1 MSYRIRPKTIKTIL
15 ETHDGYWEDKK
26 RELYQYKSAY
36 DTDFWDKDRLD
47 SDTSILIQTSDG
59 YGYIESYIA
68 SLFSRNPGVIIKR
81 GLRGKGDPRKAAA
94 LCNDFLVHYRE
105 QIEDASRLALI
116 YPCSFIKLVPVDNP
130 DVYKRVDLMSVNC
143 WDIILDRDVK
153 RLQDCRFIGHRYY
166 LPINEAKRKF
176 GNKQFETI
184 ERENYFD
191 QYNTYSA
198 DYDHSGYAGE
208 EMFRYIEVVEF
219 YDLVDNRILFWSPQ
233 YSQGEK
239 FLLDDEIPFRD
250 AQGEPVVPI
259 VPLYFNRKPDFP
271 LEGYSSMKRVY
282 DQLYETN
289 LIRTYQANGV
299 RKASR
304 QYIVKRGTFD
314 EESMAQVTSGIDGL
328 FIEVDDDD
336 LNGAIRAMPQ
346 NPTPPEMQVYYDQ
359 VQRDKDK
366 GSILAPFTRG
376 ESSRSSA
383 TEIAALAAYSSSEIG
398 RLARERDGT
407 IERIAKVYLDMLVM
421 YLDEE
426 DIRDTIVLDNK
437 VEAVTKED
445 LTENWVI
452 YAQDQAMTPL
462 SESVRK
468 REFIQSIPT
477 LQALGVPPQALLSE
491 LVRSLGLPESFVEEA
506 KRQLEEQA
514 KAVSAAKARTAGDA
528 VQPDAVEAQQM
539 TQPLG
544 PNNLQGI
551 LPQ

>member
-15 ETHDGYWEDKK
+15 DTHDGYWEDKK

-130 DVYKRVDLMSVNC
+130 DVYKRVDMMSVNC

-191 QYNTYSA
+191 QYNTYNT
-198 DYDHSGYAGE
+198 DYDNASYAGE
-208 EMFRYIEVVEF
+208 EMFRYIECIEF

-376 ESSRSSA
+376 ESTRSSA

-477 LQALGVPPQALLSE
+477 LQALGVPPQTLLSE

-514 KAVSAAKARTAGDA
+514 KAVSAAKAKAAGEA
-528 VQPDAVEAQQM
+528 IQPDAVEAQQL

-544 PNNLQGI
+544 PNNLQSI
-551 LPQ
+551 LPE